1 MEQSRGAGDAKRSI
15 EAVWRV
21 ESARVIAALG
31 RISGD
36 LGAAEDLA
44 HDALLAA
51 LQQWPVSGLPAS
63 PFSWLVTVGRRRF
76 IDGLRRSAR
85 AGARNPRLLRQA
97 EQAESASGHQLEAAA
112 MEPGGDLLR
121 LMFACC
127 HPVLSDEARVALTL
141 KLLGGLSTEQI
152 ARATLEHEA
161 TVAQRIVRAKRTLRA
176 TEVRLD
182 LPPPSE
188 LRARVESVLAVI
200 YLIFNEGYVA
210 TSGGAWTEPTLCREA
225 LRLGR
230 VLAELVR
237 DVEEVHGLVALM
249 ELQASRLRARTGPNG
264 EAVLLADQERSR
276 WDRLLIR
283 RGLARWSGRRASAG
297 ASARTASRRR
307 SPPAMRRPLR
317 SKPRT
322 GAGSPRCT
330 TALGEIA
337 PSPVVELNRAVAVT
351 MAYGPQAG
359 LAVLDAIAGH
369 PQLANYHLALSVR
382 GDLLERLGRF
392 TDAESAFAAA
402 AMTANEQE
410 QLLLSRRA
418 DQAGA
423 PRLWDRIRHLSAS
436 CLSNLG
442 RWPRS
447 TKWRGNSRRRT
458 PALAGSRRRAATG
471 PRPFRWRP
479 TRWGSGARPGLG
491 SAPHGQFALG
501 SVLRQRRRRAR
512 TRGRPPR
519 SVRACRGNP
528 RARCGAGGSG
538 RGRQGRP
545 VHPRVGARPPPRRP
559 SRGQRRG

>member
-1 MEQSRGAGDAKRSI
+1 MEQSRGAGGAERSI

-36 LGAAEDLA
+36 VGAAEDLA

-85 AGARNPRLLRQA
+85 AGTRDQQMLRQA
-97 EQAESASGHQLEAAA
+97 EQAESASGDQLEAAT
-112 MEPGGDLLR
+112 MEPGDDLLR

-152 ARATLEHEA
+152 ARATLEREP

-176 TEVRLD
+176 TGVRLE

-188 LRARVESVLAVI
+188 LRSRVESVLSVI

-210 TSGGAWTEPTLCREA
+210 TSGNAWTEPTLCREA

-249 ELQASRLRARTGPNG
+249 EIQASRLRARTSPNG

-283 RGLARWSGRRASAG
+283 RGLSALERASSLGRGLGPYGIQA
-297 ASARTASRRR
+297 AIAACHATAPSIEATDWARIA
-307 SPPAMRRPLR
+307 ALYD
-317 SKPRT
+317 
-322 GAGSPRCT
+322 
-330 TALGEIA
+330 ALGEIA

-359 LAVLDAIAGH
+359 LAVLDAIADH

-392 TDAESAFAAA
+392 ADAESAFRTAA
-402 AMTANEQE
+402 AMTANAQE

-423 PRLWDRIRHLSAS
+423 RAIVGSDVASA
-436 CLSNLG
+436 
-442 RWPRS
+442 
-447 TKWRGNSRRRT
+447 
-458 PALAGSRRRAATG
+458 
-471 PRPFRWRP
+471 
-479 TRWGSGARPGLG
+479 
-491 SAPHGQFALG
+491 
-501 SVLRQRRRRAR
+501 
-512 TRGRPPR
+512 
-519 SVRACRGNP
+519 
-528 RARCGAGGSG
+528 
-538 RGRQGRP
+538 
-545 VHPRVGARPPPRRP
+545 
-559 SRGQRRG
+559 